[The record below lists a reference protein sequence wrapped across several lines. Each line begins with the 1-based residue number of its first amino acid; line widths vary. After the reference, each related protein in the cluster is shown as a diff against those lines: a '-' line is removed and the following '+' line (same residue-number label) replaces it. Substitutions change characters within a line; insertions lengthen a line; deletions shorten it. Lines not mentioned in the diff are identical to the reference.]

1 MNSNKLIP
9 IVILVILLVS
19 MLAGCTQP
27 ASSPV
32 ENTEV
37 PVVTQAPAEVTV
49 GVTVTDT
56 LGREVT
62 FEKLPKRVVVAG
74 KATALLVNTL
84 YMFPEAASRV
94 VAIENRSQNPDAFIS
109 LVDPTYTDKLVLE
122 KNAAAEAI
130 APSRPDVVILK
141 SSMKENLGDSLE
153 AIGIKVIYLDLETP
167 DAFYKDVQTIGAMF
181 GNSPRAEEII
191 AFYQERVSAV
201 TDALK
206 DLSAEEKTGV
216 LLLQHSV
223 EDNVI
228 SYEVPPATWLQ
239 TILVE
244 TAGGTPIWKDENVG
258 DGWQTVTLDQIA
270 AWNPYAIAIIDY
282 TGGAVE
288 AVAEIKADPTWQQ
301 LDAVKNNRVG
311 AFPMDYLSWDQPDPR
326 WILGLQWLA
335 YINHSEKFPTFD
347 LQSEVLGFYE
357 SLYGLDKMTISET
370 IFPLLK
376 GTLVIDRDV
385 IAP

>member
-27 ASSPV
+27 ASSPA

-62 FEKLPKRVVVAG
+62 FEKLPERVVVAG

-130 APSRPDVVILK
+130 APSHPDVVILK

>member
-27 ASSPV
+27 ASSPA

-335 YINHSEKFPTFD
+335 YINHSDKFPTFD
-347 LQSEVLGFYE
+347 LQSEVLGFYQ

-385 IAP
+385 TAP

>member
-27 ASSPV
+27 ASSPA

-62 FEKLPKRVVVAG
+62 FEKLPERVVVAG

-335 YINHSEKFPTFD
+335 YINHSDKFPTFD

-385 IAP
+385 TAP